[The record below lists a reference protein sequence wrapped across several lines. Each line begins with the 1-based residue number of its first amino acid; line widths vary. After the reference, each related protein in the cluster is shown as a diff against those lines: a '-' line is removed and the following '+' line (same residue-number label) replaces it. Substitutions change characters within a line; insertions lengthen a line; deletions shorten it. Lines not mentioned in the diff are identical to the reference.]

1 MEPASYLLAI
11 VRPVGPDVWTRL
23 RAELDDQ
30 GDPAIAFERR
40 TGTVR
45 FQAATGDFMLRSRVA
60 AALETVCGH
69 GEWLRA
75 FRELD

>member
-11 VRPVGPDVWTRL
+11 VRPVGSDVWARL

-30 GDPAIAFERR
+30 GDPSIAFERHD
-40 TGTVR
+40 GTVR